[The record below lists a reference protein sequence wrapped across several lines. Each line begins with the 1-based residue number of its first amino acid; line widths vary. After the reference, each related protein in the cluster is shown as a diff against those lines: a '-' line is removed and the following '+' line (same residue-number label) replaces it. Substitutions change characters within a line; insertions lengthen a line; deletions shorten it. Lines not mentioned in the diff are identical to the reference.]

1 MHRAAVYKVVYM
13 EQVGCFVVMLHGAA
27 VDRGVN
33 SEQVGR
39 SVVMLHCAKYIGM
52 FI

>member
-1 MHRAAVYKVVYM
+1 
-13 EQVGCFVVMLHGAA
+13 MLHGAA